1 MNVLGDVL
9 GATRF
14 EQGVISMSLI
24 NMCDRESHVSQE
36 MRKAY
41 SEWKAESDEAID
53 NPWRELHQF
62 TIFVP
67 HPDQEYD
74 GMTLEEGLTQGYN
87 VEVSAVRDKSQ
98 IPYKIPE
105 GGHFVIVLKQKAVD
119 GEFTIAATGMF
130 VRPLGVLNLDVI
142 VDGDENPYQALV
154 IKHPIIRDYPSDWQ
168 DKLAMFYKQE
178 IPWQDLPNIVGYVDR
193 ALNPDYRPPSW
204 HEVYLGA
211 AGFSGF

>member
-1 MNVLGDVL
+1 
-9 GATRF
+9 
-14 EQGVISMSLI
+14 
-24 NMCDRESHVSQE
+24 MCDRESYVGQE
-36 MRKAY
+36 MRNAY

-67 HPDQEYD
+67 HPDQEYE

-87 VEVSAVRDKSQ
+87 VEVSIVRDKSQ
-98 IPYKIPE
+98 IPYKISE
-105 GGHFVIVLKQKAVD
+105 RGHFVIVLKQKAVD
-119 GEFTIAATGMF
+119 GEFKIAATGML
-130 VRPLGVLNLDVI
+130 VRPLGVLNLAVI

-154 IKHPIIRDYPSDWQ
+154 IKHPIIRDYPSDWW

-178 IPWQDLPNIVGYVDR
+178 IPWQDLSNIVGYVDR
-193 ALNPDYRPPSW
+193 VLNPDYRPPSW
-204 HEVYLGA
+204 YEVYLGA

>member
-1 MNVLGDVL
+1 MDVL

-24 NMCDRESHVSQE
+24 NMCDRDSHVGQE

-67 HPDQEYD
+67 HPDQEYE
-74 GMTLEEGLTQGYN
+74 GITLQEGLTQGYN
-87 VEVSAVRDKSQ
+87 VEVSVVRDKSE

-119 GEFTIAATGMF
+119 GEFKIAATGMF
-130 VRPLGVLNLDVI
+130 VRPLGVLNLDLI
-142 VDGDENPYQALV
+142 VEGDENPYQALV

-178 IPWQDLPNIVGYVDR
+178 IPWQELPNIVGYVDR
-193 ALNPDYRPPSW
+193 ALNQDYRPPSW